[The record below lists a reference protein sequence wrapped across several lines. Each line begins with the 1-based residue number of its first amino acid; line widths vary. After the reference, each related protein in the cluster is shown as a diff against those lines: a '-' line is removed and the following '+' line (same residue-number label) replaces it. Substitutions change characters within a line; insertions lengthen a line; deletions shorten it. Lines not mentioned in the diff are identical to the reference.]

1 MGENLMKSRNQK
13 LIRQQISVTLDR
25 FTPLKS
31 INPPLK
37 GWIRAIRDAL
47 GMNVRQFAE
56 RLKVDK
62 SRVSRIERDE
72 IKGNLTLKTMRS
84 AAEALDCIFVYS
96 LVPRTSLEDT
106 LRNRAEYFAKQRAT
120 RLSQTMLLEDQKLT
134 ADEENESINA
144 DIEKLINESPKS
156 LWDEIR

>member
-1 MGENLMKSRNQK
+1 MKTRNQK
-13 LIRQQISVTLDR
+13 LIRHQLSVTLDR
-25 FTPLKS
+25 FKPLKS

-62 SRVSRIERDE
+62 SRVPRIERDE
-72 IKGNLTLKTMRS
+72 IEGNVTLKTMRR
-84 AAEALDCIFVYS
+84 AAEALDCVFVYC

-106 LRNRAEYFAKQRAT
+106 VRNQAGYIAKQRT
-120 RLSQTMLLEDQKLT
+120 KWLSQTMLLEDQKLT
-134 ADEENESINA
+134 TDEESESSNA
-144 DIEKLINESPKS
+144 YIEKLISETPKS
-156 LWDEIR
+156 LWDEV

>member
-1 MGENLMKSRNQK
+1 MKARNQK
-13 LIRQQISVTLDR
+13 LIRQQLSVTLDR
-25 FTPLKS
+25 FKLLKS

-62 SRVSRIERDE
+62 SRVPRIEQAE
-72 IKGNLTLKTMRS
+72 IEGNLTLKTMRR
-84 AAEALDCIFVYS
+84 AAEALDCVFVYG

-106 LRNRAEYFAKQRAT
+106 VRNQAEYVAKQKAK

-134 ADEENESINA
+134 NDEENQSINA
-144 DIEKLINESPKS
+144 YIEKLISETPKS
-156 LWDEIR
+156 IWDEI

>member
-1 MGENLMKSRNQK
+1 MKAWNQK
-13 LIRQQISVTLDR
+13 LIRQQISITLDR
-25 FTPLKS
+25 FKPLKL
-31 INPPLK
+31 INPPSK

-62 SRVSRIERDE
+62 SRVPRIERDE
-72 IKGNLTLKTMRS
+72 VEGNVTLKTMRR
-84 AAEALDCIFVYS
+84 AAEALDCVFVYG

-106 LRNRAEYFAKQRAT
+106 VRNRAEYVAKQKAK

-134 ADEENESINA
+134 DVEESESINA
-144 DIEKLINESPKS
+144 YIEKLISETPKS
-156 LWDEIR
+156 LWDEI